1 MLTARAMDGAFVDV
15 VPLAELKDSF
25 ATVFEVAGRAI
36 VITRTAAGIHAFD
49 GTCTHARFH
58 FGTSRLVGCEL
69 ECPIHGARFDAAT
82 GAVTKGPA
90 KLPLQRIEVQVEND
104 VVRVRVDWPEPA
116 WPHADGKRD

>member
-1 MLTARAMDGAFVDV
+1 MLDGGAKSGRYVDV
-15 VPLAELKDSF
+15 AALGELKESF
-25 ATVFEVAGRAI
+25 ATLFKIAGRAI
-36 VITRTAAGIHAFD
+36 VITRTPAGINAFD

-90 KLPLQRIEVQVEND
+90 QKPLPRIDAIVENG
-104 VVRVRVDWPEPA
+104 VVRVRVDWPAGP
-116 WPHADGKRD
+116 